1 MIRDLIN
8 VEKLRR
14 AALWLV
20 YILAAELFQDTFL
33 GGVRI
38 FGVSMMFMPA
48 VAVAI
53 GAFEGGVWGAA
64 FGLVAGFFAD
74 ISFDYLALFVV
85 LFPVMGF
92 FAGVLTRWYVNA
104 SFFAYM
110 CMCFAAFAATA
121 VMQLLQPLYL
131 GSALLPM
138 LMPALVQVLWSL
150 PAAAALYFPARAI
163 ATGGKKV

>member
-1 MIRDLIN
+1 MRVMKEEKVTKSSLILN
-8 VEKLRR
+8 
-14 AALWLV
+14 
-20 YILAAELFQDTFL
+20 D
-33 GGVRI
+33 I
-38 FGVSMMFMPA
+38 F
-48 VAVAI
+48 VAV
-53 GAFEGGVWGAA
+53 GVVIAA
-64 FGLVAGFFAD
+64 FGLIAGFLAD
-74 ISFDYLALFVV
+74 ISYDNVALLTV
-85 LFPVMGF
+85 LFPILGF

-163 ATGGKKV
+163 AMGGKKV